1 MDRGPRTGVTG
12 AVSASDLH
20 YVRGWGRRARAAVRG
35 SRTLVDGLMDWV
47 FDRRTSW
54 PTADDF
60 EFNYNN

>member
-1 MDRGPRTGVTG
+1 MGLGTRTGVTG
-12 AVSASDLH
+12 AVSASDLDICLG
-20 YVRGWGRRARAAVRG
+20 VGRKARAVVRG
-35 SRTLVDGLMDWV
+35 SWTLVDGLMDWV